1 MNAEAR
7 KKILIV
13 GNPNV
18 GKSVIFN
25 DLTGSYAT
33 VSNYPGTTVEVSR
46 GKGKIGAEEY
56 DIVDTPGMYSLMPI
70 TEEERVSQKIIFAE
84 KADVILQVVDTKNLE
99 RMLSFTFQL
108 LEAGL
113 PVILVLNIMDEAEKM
128 GIKIDLARLESELKI
143 SVIPAV
149 SVTGQGMDL
158 LRGAIEKYNG
168 DTGKFFLQYDK
179 VIEEKITNMQNLIK
193 SEYHISKRAV
203 AILLLQKDMEISA
216 LAKSKEPDFDK
227 MASLADE
234 IADASLH
241 SVNYMLNMKRYRAA
255 ADIEEKVLSHDTVE
269 KVGFAETLSR
279 LTMKPLTGIPI
290 LLVVL
295 YFGFYKF
302 IGGFGAGVL
311 VDFLE
316 NTVFV
321 GYVNPHVT
329 KFVEGI
335 IPWVSIQQLFV
346 GEYGVITLGIR
357 YAVAIILPIVGIF
370 FIVFAVI
377 EDTGYL
383 PRLAMLID
391 RIFKQI
397 GLSGRAVI
405 PMVLGFGCKTMA
417 TMVTRTLPTNRERI
431 MATILLSLAIP
442 CGAQLGVIL
451 TLFKDNLAGFLI
463 WSSIIALIFLLVGYV
478 GAKVLPGENP
488 VFFMEVPPLRL
499 PKLSNIIVKTYTRMT
514 WYFLEVLPLFIL
526 ASILIWIGQI
536 TGIFDLLVGLLVHPV
551 RLLDLPDK
559 TAVAFFF
566 GFFRRDYGAAGLYEL
581 NTDGFLSGNQL
592 LVASVVMT
600 VFLPCIAQLIMNIK
614 ERGWKTGVGISVF
627 VLFFSFATGLALS
640 GILKVTGIHL

>member
-1 MNAEAR
+1 MNSETK
-7 KKILIV
+7 KKILIA

-46 GKGKIGAEEY
+46 GKGMIGGHEY
-56 DIVDTPGMYSLMPI
+56 DIVDTPGMYSLVPI
-70 TEEERVSQKIIFAE
+70 TEEERVSEKIVLTE
-84 KADVILQVVDTKNLE
+84 KADVFLHVVDAKNLE
-99 RMLSFTFQL
+99 RMLPFTFQL
-108 LEAGL
+108 IEAGL
-113 PVILVLNIMDEAEKM
+113 PVILVLNIMDEAEKLGM
-128 GIKIDLARLESELKI
+128 EIDVDRLASELKI
-143 SVIPAV
+143 PVVPTV
-149 SVTGQGMDL
+149 SVTGRGMDL
-158 LRGAIEKYNG
+158 LRGAIQGYGHREP
-168 DTGKFFLQYDK
+168 FFLQYEK
-179 VIEEKITNMQNLIK
+179 GIEEKILSMEHLIK

-203 AILLLQKDMEISA
+203 AMLLLQKDTEICV
-216 LAKSKEPDFDK
+216 LAGEKEADFEK
-227 MASLADE
+227 MGKLADE
-234 IADASLH
+234 TAEAGLH
-241 SVNYMLNMKRYRAA
+241 SVNYMLNMRRYQTA
-255 ADIEEKVLSHDTVE
+255 ADIEEKVLSHAAAGKT
-269 KVGFAETLSR
+269 GFSETLSR
-279 LTMKPLTGIPI
+279 LTMNPLTGIPI
-290 LLVVL
+290 LMLVL

-316 NTVFV
+316 NTVFT
-321 GYVNPHVT
+321 GYVNPYVT
-329 KFVEGI
+329 KVVEGI
-335 IPWVSIQQLFV
+335 VPWVSIQQLFA
-346 GEYGVITLGIR
+346 GEYGIITLGIR
-357 YAVAIILPIVGIF
+357 YAVAIILPIVGTF

-391 RIFKQI
+391 RVFKQI

-417 TMVTRTLPTNRERI
+417 TMVTRTLSTNRERI
-431 MATILLSLAIP
+431 MATLLLALAVP
-442 CGAQLGVIL
+442 CAAQLGVIL
-451 TLFKDNLAGFLI
+451 TLFKNNLPGFLI
-463 WSSIIALIFLLVGYV
+463 WASIIALIFLLVGYI
-478 GAKVLPGENP
+478 GAKILPGEKP

-499 PKLSNIIVKTYTRMT
+499 PKISNIIVKTYTRMV
-514 WYFLEVLPLFIL
+514 WYFVEVLPLFIL
-526 ASILIWIGQI
+526 ASVLIWIGQI
-536 TGIFDLLVGLLVHPV
+536 TGVFDLLVGMLVHPV

-581 NTDGFLSGNQL
+581 NTDGLLNGNQL

-627 VLFFSFATGLALS
+627 ILFFSFGSGLVLS
-640 GILKVTGIHL
+640 AILKVAGVHL